1 MPSNHAFV
9 NENFLVLSVS
19 FWKLH
24 TITLFAS
31 KSPSYIC
38 LLLSNNIPEM
48 SVSFSYASYICPLFL
63 GSSSCKCPFLFL
75 RHPRNVCFFH
85 LLLPYLSASFWQD
98 PKFVCFFYINTPRN
112 VRSFPITHPKNVCF
126 FLTYSYKCLLLSQ
139 KHPKNVRSFPSW
151 TPRNVCFFFSS
162 ILQMSASF
170 TKAS

>member
-48 SVSFSYASYICPLFL
+48 SVSFSYASYICPLLL

-75 RHPRNVCFFH
+75 RHPRNVCFF
-85 LLLPYLSASFWQD
+85 
-98 PKFVCFFYINTPRN
+98 
-112 VRSFPITHPKNVCF
+112 
-126 FLTYSYKCLLLSQ
+126 LTGSQICPLLSDRI
-139 KHPKNVRSFPSW
+139 PNLSV
-151 TPRNVCFFFSS
+151 SS
-162 ILQMSASF
+162 ILILPEMSVPFRLHIPKMSAS
-170 TKAS
+170 S